1 MICQHCGAPLETG
14 VELCPFCGSPTPY
27 DEMLLDEK
35 IQRKQALQRKKKLEG
50 LAAIKHV
57 SGLSLPFLWIA
68 TLGIYSPVWY
78 LTRAQSL
85 NRMNSPKK
93 LPLLAALLQLALCLG
108 VLILPGSWEEMG
120 VDAETASTYNN
131 CVFGASFLLSIW
143 LAFRVKDI
151 LWAHASQYLEKA
163 VVVHTIAPSVTLLVV
178 FGPLYLQTQINKMI
192 FMELLTPSV

>member
-1 MICQHCGAPLETG
+1 MICQHCGAPLEAG
-14 VELCPFCGSPTPY
+14 IELCSFCGSPTPY

-35 IQRKQALQRKKKLEG
+35 IQRKQALQRKKKLAG

-57 SGLSLPFLWIA
+57 SDLSLPFLWIA
-68 TLGIYSPVWY
+68 TMGIYSPVWY

-85 NRMNSPKK
+85 NRLNSPKK
-93 LPLLAALLQLALCLG
+93 LPACATIVQLVLYLGALS
-108 VLILPGSWEEMG
+108 LPGAWEGIG
-120 VDAETASTYNN
+120 VDAETASAYNH
-131 CVFGASFLLSIW
+131 CVFGASFFLSIW

-163 VVVHTIAPSVTLLVV
+163 VVVHTIAPSVPLLVV

-192 FMELLTPSV
+192 FMELLTPTV

>member
-1 MICQHCGAPLETG
+1 
-14 VELCPFCGSPTPY
+14 
-27 DEMLLDEK
+27 
-35 IQRKQALQRKKKLEG
+35 
-50 LAAIKHV
+50 
-57 SGLSLPFLWIA
+57 
-68 TLGIYSPVWY
+68 
-78 LTRAQSL
+78 
-85 NRMNSPKK
+85 
-93 LPLLAALLQLALCLG
+93 
-108 VLILPGSWEEMG
+108 MG